1 MMGLKLIATGAVLA
15 IAAVSSAAAQDVK
28 IESRVA
34 PPAIEREIVTPG
46 LHYEQSR
53 PSDRDYYPEGP
64 RVEHDPAFVEGM
76 SSEYK
81 TPEGSGRVGV
91 SGWTSPATPV
101 GPTAAVGQ
109 RDIPGWFG
117 FGFSV
122 TWGGPPAGPRR
133 AVR

>member
-1 MMGLKLIATGAVLA
+1 MRSRA
-15 IAAVSSAAAQDVK
+15 IAIGLLLAVSAVSAAAAQEVK
-28 IESRVA
+28 IESRTA
-34 PPAIEREIVTPG
+34 PPVDREIVTPG

-53 PSDRDYYPEGP
+53 PSDREYYPEGP
-64 RVEHDPAFVEGM
+64 RVEHDPAFIDDL
-76 SSEYK
+76 SAQYQ
-81 TPEGSGRVGV
+81 TPDGSGRAGV

-101 GPTAAVGQ
+101 GPTASIGQ

-122 TWGGPPAGPRR
+122 TWGGPPSGPRR